1 MLAGCLLWNV
11 LLWLQGT
18 SIFGTWARLWWEDT
32 QWRHQAAWRSCLA
45 ANLVE
50 VSCLLCTRPSG
61 SCQPQLRATKVS
73 SSLSAESCQSS
84 GCKNAAD
91 TCRLCIAPAA

>member
-32 QWRHQAAWRSCLA
+32 QWRHQPAWRSCLA

-50 VSCLLCTRPSG
+50 VSCLLYT
-61 SCQPQLRATKVS
+61 
-73 SSLSAESCQSS
+73 
-84 GCKNAAD
+84 
-91 TCRLCIAPAA
+91 